1 MRILILFT
9 VGFSVLATF
18 QSCTQE
24 YPEEFKTGT
33 FKTITELNTVKYLY
47 RNSDYQYIY
56 SDAHPHGNKLG
67 KITWEN
73 SGYKLETIN
82 KTSAFDSLIQTI
94 VLEGFKKGSSFTE
107 TTYTDRIGL
116 KFTTEWVR
124 IDEPPDDRLMEVLKA
139 NGIE

>member
-1 MRILILFT
+1 MRILSLFI
-9 VGFSVLATF
+9 VSFSLLATL
-18 QSCTQE
+18 QSCSQE

-33 FKTITELNTVKYLY
+33 FKTITDLNTVKYLY

-56 SDAHPHGNKLG
+56 SDSHPGGNKLG

-82 KTSAFDSLIQTI
+82 KTSVFDSLIQTI
-94 VLEGFKKGSSFTE
+94 VLEDFKNGNSFTE
-107 TTYTDRIGL
+107 TTYTDGIGL

-124 IDEPPDDRLMEVLKA
+124 IDESPDHKLREVLKA
-139 NGIE
+139 NGIK